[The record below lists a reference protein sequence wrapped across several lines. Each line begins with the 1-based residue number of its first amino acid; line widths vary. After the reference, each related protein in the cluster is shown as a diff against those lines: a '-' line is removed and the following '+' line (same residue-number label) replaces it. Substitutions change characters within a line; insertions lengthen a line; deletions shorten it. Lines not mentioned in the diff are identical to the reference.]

1 MSPSEF
7 LAQAETTLQSIERAV
22 ENLAD
27 ELDID
32 SERSGNVLTLTC
44 ENGSKI
50 IINSQEAMQE
60 IWLAAKAGG
69 FHFRF
74 VGSSLARQQKRRG
87 TVSIAG
93 ALLVATDGCNS
104 TALKQFVFNLFG
116 FFRALTRC
124 FRAT

>member
-27 ELDID
+27 EHDID

-74 VGSSLARQQKRRG
+74 VGSAWCDSKSGETLFQTLSRCLSQQTG
-87 TVSIAG
+87 VTVQ
-93 ALLVATDGCNS
+93 L
-104 TALKQFVFNLFG
+104 
-116 FFRALTRC
+116 
-124 FRAT
+124 